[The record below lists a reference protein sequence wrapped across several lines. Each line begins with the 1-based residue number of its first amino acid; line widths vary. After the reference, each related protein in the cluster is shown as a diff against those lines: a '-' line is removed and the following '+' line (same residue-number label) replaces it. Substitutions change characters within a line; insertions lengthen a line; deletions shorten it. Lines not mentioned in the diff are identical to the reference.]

1 MVALKGLMKDL
12 ERKNFRFE
20 KIYETTLK
28 RRPIAPIQLE
38 K

>member
-1 MVALKGLMKDL
+1 MVALKGLMKD
-12 ERKNFRFE
+12 EKEKFRFE